1 MKLSA
6 LDDGEG
12 KPVDW
17 WFMYK
22 LPHSALAHKG
32 GPEEASSGF
41 EYLYYDG
48 LGTSGLSLSPHR
60 LGQTGGALYATLQ
73 RIFAAPDDPDGRSG
87 WILYNDEI
95 PETKHNNEEK
105 GHCKGVLAFDEKE
118 DSGILLLHS
127 TPRFPVVGQP
137 DFPEDEKIYAQTF
150 ICLTLE
156 NHAAAELI
164 AGQLL
169 DQQVPQVYASHIP
182 KSMPQKSNLYKL
194 SQGNSVPVPAGP
206 SHISFAT
213 RSGKKILCLAKNRRW
228 GEDFWI
234 DLVGPHLKADLNIE
248 TWRRGQIPSQ
258 KDDDG
263 VDDVSDITGIDLA
276 ALGGKHAWPYTKDHA
291 KWAVSTD
298 PDWVCVADINR
309 QVSQEKR
316 GGGAI
321 CINEPDLWRALT
333 SIEA

>member
-1 MKLSA
+1 MKLNA
-6 LDDGEG
+6 LDDAGG
-12 KPVDW
+12 KAVDW

-22 LPHSALAHKG
+22 LPHSASPHKG

-48 LGTSGLSLSPHR
+48 VGPSGLSLSPHR

-73 RIFAAPDDPDGRSG
+73 SIFAAPAAPEGQSG

-95 PETKHNNEEK
+95 PKTKHNNEEK
-105 GHCKGVLAFDEKE
+105 GHCKGVLAFDEKD
-118 DSGILLLHS
+118 DSGIWLLHS
-127 TPRFPVVGQP
+127 TPRFPIIGRP
-137 DFPEDEKIYAQTF
+137 GFPEDEKIYAQTF

-156 NHAAAELI
+156 NFAAAELI

-169 DQQVPQVYASHIP
+169 GQQVPQVYASHIP
-182 KSMPQKSNLYKL
+182 KSMSQESALYKL
-194 SQGNSVPVPAGP
+194 SRGQSVSVPAGP
-206 SHISFAT
+206 SPISFST
-213 RSGKKILCLAKNRRW
+213 RGGKKIICLAKNRHW

-248 TWRRGQIPSQ
+248 TWRRGAIPSQ

-263 VDDVSDITGIDLA
+263 VDDVTDIAGIDLA
-276 ALGGKHAWPYTKDHA
+276 ALGGNHAWSYTKDHA
-291 KWAVSTD
+291 KWAVSTH

-309 QVSQEKR
+309 QISQEKR
-316 GGGAI
+316 GGGVI
-321 CINEPDLWRALT
+321 CINEPGLWRALT